1 MANEDI
7 KKKIRDL
14 LRKSNTGAGSTIG
27 NLNKAEIDALMRSI
41 PKVKPKV
48 KPKAKSTAREKA
60 IKKSGTKNMP
70 YKESSAKGGGGN
82 YTPRNIKKMPT
93 ISREMRHG
101 GSVKKSKKKKY

>member
-41 PKVKPKV
+41 PKVKPK
-48 KPKAKSTAREKA
+48 AKSTARERA